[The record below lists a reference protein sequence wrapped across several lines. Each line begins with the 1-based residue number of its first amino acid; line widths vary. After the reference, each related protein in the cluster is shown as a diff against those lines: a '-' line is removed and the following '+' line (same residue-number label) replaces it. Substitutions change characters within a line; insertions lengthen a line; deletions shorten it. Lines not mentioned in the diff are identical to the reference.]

1 MFRYYF
7 EIASGYDFSESCSDS
22 HSSSGC
28 SCFFC
33 SKCKPKLRNCERH
46 FGYVIL
52 FWFFSLFFSASRY
65 NKTLRICGGA
75 SRSRVGCAEGRRRQS
90 VRAPTLSLH
99 RLLLDS
105 VLGAHAF
112 LGSAAECSMSANL
125 GYAQS
130 IVFLILLDIPVVESL
145 GVFCPTKLEEST
157 SSGSRKGMSA

>member
-33 SKCKPKLRNCERH
+33 CKCKPKLRNCERYL
-46 FGYVIL
+46 GYVIL
-52 FWFFSLFFSASRY
+52 FWASRY
-65 NKTLRICGGA
+65 NKNLRVCGGA
-75 SRSRVGCAEGRRRQS
+75 SRSRVGCAERRRRQS
-90 VRAPTLSLH
+90 VPTLSLH

-112 LGSAAECSMSANL
+112 LLLVGSIRCVRKFRVRQESRFL
-125 GYAQS
+125 DLFGYRS
-130 IVFLILLDIPVVESL
+130 VESL
-145 GVFCPTKLEEST
+145 VVLRPTKLEDST
-157 SSGSRKGMSA
+157 SSSSREGMSA